1 MIPFDF
7 PQFSRFSTWLRIIS
21 CTPILLSTAARC
33 SHALLRSYPTPPAA
47 ADLRNARGAMAVLRR
62 MLGGFVE
69 NVGQNEKMQQPYGSP
84 GCVWSCVD
92 VKLQETENTIAKC
105 YLPRVYEKLLSDMK
119 YEISSQA
126 GLE

>member
-1 MIPFDF
+1 MAQDNFMHSHPAEHRSTVLTCTAEVPPDTS
-7 PQFSRFSTWLRIIS
+7 SRSR
-21 CTPILLSTAARC
+21 
-33 SHALLRSYPTPPAA
+33 PAQCPGS
-47 ADLRNARGAMAVLRR
+47 DGCFVAVLRR

-69 NVGQNEKMQQPYGSP
+69 NVGQNEKTQQLYGSP